1 MNARL
6 QTQRP
11 SLETAAP
18 HEPAP
23 ARAAPENARVLDAD
37 FVARLT
43 LLNASARALR
53 GLGYR
58 VFDEDALPRD
68 GGRPTIRI
76 GPSSRAASVDTL
88 RGHANG
94 VSIER
99 RDGRGF
105 ACVDFMGVRVMWE
118 VTV

>member
-1 MNARL
+1 MR
-6 QTQRP
+6 
-11 SLETAAP
+11 TAA
-18 HEPAP
+18 ED
-23 ARAAPENARVLDAD
+23 ARVLDAD
-37 FVARLT
+37 FIARLT

-58 VFDEDALPRD
+58 VFEENVSPRD

-76 GPSSRAASVDTL
+76 GPSSCASSADAL
-88 RGHANG
+88 REHAGG